1 MVFLVMFEIF
11 VCCKIRI
18 YDFFDF
24 DNMRVKSEVRIFR
37 NENRTTAWGQYIDLE
52 TNKILR

>member
-1 MVFLVMFEIF
+1 MVFLVMLEIF

-24 DNMRVKSEVRIFR
+24 DNMRIKSEVRIFR
-37 NENRTTAWGQYIDLE
+37 NENRTSAWGQYIDLE